1 MEVKDLNFFVFILT
15 VVIIVIYYYLLLH
28 NNRSEFG
35 LGVLGSSLSFGK
47 RGMGG
52 PSRRCFFII
61 IIIIINYFIYLG

>member
-1 MEVKDLNFFVFILT
+1 MEVEDLNFFDFILT

-28 NNRSEFG
+28 NYRSEFR

-52 PSRRCFFII
+52 PSRRCLFLLLLLIILFI
-61 IIIIINYFIYLG
+61 